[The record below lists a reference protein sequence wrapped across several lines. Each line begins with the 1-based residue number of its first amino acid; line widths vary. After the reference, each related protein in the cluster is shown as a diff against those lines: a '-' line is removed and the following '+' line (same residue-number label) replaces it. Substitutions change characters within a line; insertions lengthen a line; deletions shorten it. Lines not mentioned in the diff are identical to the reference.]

1 MPKDM
6 QLDNFVFEDLG
17 MAILKGKALDMSS
30 VFNLALILN
39 DSPIFDSA
47 QVKYVT
53 QKKIQMGE
61 VTDFEISCRLNLD
74 KNK

>member
-1 MPKDM
+1 
-6 QLDNFVFEDLG
+6 
-17 MAILKGKALDMSS
+17 MSS